1 MRAAGVG
8 RNVEIGERIVLGAER
23 LRHLFQVDPVVTEER
38 ILLQPQP
45 QLAPDIEEALGGHP
59 LEEVAREERRVI
71 VAELLAEP
79 AQPPRRPVRRDA
91 QRHDEGGVAVREA
104 ADGDRRL
111 DPGAKPDMPMPGREP
126 VEGLEHRAIGDRL
139 EAPPLGLDICQIAV
153 NAEVKVVR
161 RVAPGLAARCRCR
174 QHHVRGR
181 SRIPKRRQCRRACHN
196 MH

>member
-1 MRAAGVG
+1 M
-8 RNVEIGERIVLGAER
+8 
-23 LRHLFQVDPVVTEER
+23 TEER

-45 QLAPDIEEALGGHP
+45 QLAPVLEEALGGDP
-59 LEEVAREERRVI
+59 LEEVAGEERRVR
-71 VAELLAEP
+71 P
-79 AQPPRRPVRRDA
+79 SPWPSQHSRRAGPCGA
-91 QRHDEGGVAVREA
+91 SHSGTMKAVSPSAKRPTATA
-104 ADGDRRL
+104 AC

-139 EAPPLGLDICQIAV
+139 EAPPLGLDICQIGV
-153 NAEVKVVR
+153 NAEVEIVR
-161 RVAPGLAARCRCR
+161 SLAPGLAAPRRCR

>member
-1 MRAAGVG
+1 MK
-8 RNVEIGERIVLGAER
+8 
-23 LRHLFQVDPVVTEER
+23 
-38 ILLQPQP
+38 
-45 QLAPDIEEALGGHP
+45 
-59 LEEVAREERRVI
+59 
-71 VAELLAEP
+71 
-79 AQPPRRPVRRDA
+79 
-91 QRHDEGGVAVREA
+91 AVSPFREA

-174 QHHVRGR
+174 KHHVRGR
-181 SRIPKRRQCRRACHN
+181 SRRTPLMSSRVSQHALIRMETRGG
-196 MH
+196 

>member
-153 NAEVKVVR
+153 NAEVEIVR
-161 RVAPGLAARCRCR
+161 RLAPGLAAPRRCR

>member
-1 MRAAGVG
+1 MKAVSPPAKRPTATAGWTRA
-8 RNVEIGERIVLGAER
+8 R
-23 LRHLFQVDPVVTEER
+23 
-38 ILLQPQP
+38 
-45 QLAPDIEEALGGHP
+45 
-59 LEEVAREERRVI
+59 
-71 VAELLAEP
+71 
-79 AQPPRRPVRRDA
+79 
-91 QRHDEGGVAVREA
+91 
-104 ADGDRRL
+104 
-111 DPGAKPDMPMPGREP
+111 KPDMPMPGREP

-174 QHHVRGR
+174 KHHVRGR

>member
-1 MRAAGVG
+1 M
-8 RNVEIGERIVLGAER
+8 
-23 LRHLFQVDPVVTEER
+23 
-38 ILLQPQP
+38 
-45 QLAPDIEEALGGHP
+45 
-59 LEEVAREERRVI
+59 
-71 VAELLAEP
+71 
-79 AQPPRRPVRRDA
+79 RRDA

-174 QHHVRGR
+174 KHHVRGR
-181 SRIPKRRQCRRACHN
+181 SRIPERR
-196 MH
+196 